1 MTLKVLTAGA
11 TREGF
16 SECASAFKSQTGIA
30 IDTATTHGHLI
41 HEQVIVGQTNA
52 DMVLLPSHMI
62 EDLQQKGLASDT
74 DCIEI
79 GVIRIGAAVRAAET
93 VPDVSTLDSL
103 TQTLLSARSLVL
115 TTAPSGVHMD
125 TLIGRLGL
133 SVKLADRITRY
144 DTGTMVNEHLIESEL
159 AGEVAFGVATEILFC
174 RDKGVAYA
182 GPIPEKVQMSHRY
195 CAVRLN
201 RSDKVAPVRQL
212 LDYLQTVDAR
222 SVFASTGVDQE

>member
-16 SECASAFKSQTGIA
+16 FECASAFKSQTGIA

-41 HEQVIVGQTNA
+41 HDLVIAGQTNA

-79 GVIRIGAAVRAAET
+79 GVIRIGAAVRAGET
-93 VPDVSTLDSL
+93 VPDVSTMDSL

-144 DTGTMVNEHLIESEL
+144 DTGSMVNEYLIESEL
-159 AGEVAFGVATEILFC
+159 AGGSRSASRRKSSFVATKALPMRGQFRKKC
-174 RDKGVAYA
+174 R
-182 GPIPEKVQMSHRY
+182 
-195 CAVRLN
+195 
-201 RSDKVAPVRQL
+201 
-212 LDYLQTVDAR
+212 
-222 SVFASTGVDQE
+222 

>member
-16 SECASAFKSQTGIA
+16 SACTSAFKSQTGIA

-41 HEQVIVGQTNA
+41 HEQVIAGQTDA

-62 EDLQQKGLASDT
+62 EDLQRKGLASDT

-79 GVIRIGAAVRAAET
+79 GVIRIGAAVRAGET
-93 VPDVSTLDSL
+93 LPDVSTLDSL
-103 TQTLLSARSLVL
+103 TQTLSNARALVL

-125 TLIGRLGL
+125 RLIGRLGL
-133 SVKLADRITRY
+133 SEKLADRITRY
-144 DTGTMVNEHLIESEL
+144 DTGSRVNEHLIENTP

-182 GPIPEKVQMSHRY
+182 GPIPKKVQMSHRY

-201 RSDKVAPVRQL
+201 RTDKIAPVRQL
-212 LDYLQTVDAR
+212 LDYLQTPDAR
-222 SVFASTGVDQE
+222 SAFASTGVDRE